1 MKYVTEKSR
10 YKAKMR
16 IIVWLAMAVIL
27 FQSSVF
33 VHAADVKYCGD
44 VNQDGTINLKDVTQ
58 LRRLLSNEDG
68 NEALNKTNMDVN
80 EDGNVNLK
88 DVTYLRRYL
97 AGGWGIELP
106 IISETPET
114 PEKPDESSKE
124 TLNKDLQSY
133 DVISTNTSEKKVTST
148 SFRYGKSTKE
158 RDLVCWSI
166 WQGEYDR
173 TILLNFE
180 IHGWEDE
187 YAKDGQLL
195 VDLGN
200 YLVDYFSKQTDLH
213 NCRLLII
220 PSCNPDG
227 LAEGTTNN
235 GFGRC
240 NAEGIDL
247 NRDFDADHVAYTSVR
262 NYTTAPFS
270 AVETQAMRDLV
281 LASKP
286 DVVIDFHGW
295 ENCTIGS
302 GELAEVF
309 STNVGINH
317 KKELTSNAHGYFSYW
332 AQKQGAEALL
342 VEFKNS
348 ASLVNE
354 NVATSIE
361 AIIENNYGQKQGNYE
376 LDKTYCDFPNIQS
389 YAQSDG
395 KIYVQSKV
403 GNTGT
408 GYGYI
413 DGSTDL
419 GTISQ
424 IYTNGWCKVK
434 YPVGSAGY
442 IKTGYCKISEF
453 IEESTQVT
461 PYQAKVA
468 ETVKV
473 YRTSSGT
480 TQLGSVWSTDTFTV
494 IAKKGGMAQII
505 YPLDSGGY
513 KMGWLDESKIQK

>member
-1 MKYVTEKSR
+1 MKRFIKKDKTL
-10 YKAKMR
+10 KMR
-16 IIVWLAMAVIL
+16 LKVGILVLIFSFSFKSVVIV
-27 FQSSVF
+27 Q
-33 VHAADVKYCGD
+33 AANIQYCGD
-44 VNQDGTINLKDVTQ
+44 VNQDGVINLKDITQ
-58 LRRLLSNEDG
+58 LRRLLSNEG
-68 NEALNKTNMDVN
+68 ELNKTNMDVN
-80 EDGNVNLK
+80 ADGKVNLK

-97 AGGWGIELP
+97 AGGWDIKLP
-106 IISETPET
+106 IISQTPET
-114 PEKPDESSKE
+114 PEKPDESGENALS
-124 TLNKDLQSY
+124 KDLQNY
-133 DVISTNTSEKKVTST
+133 QVISTSTSDKKIVST
-148 SFRYGKSTKE
+148 SFAYGKSTNG

-166 WQGEYDR
+166 QQGEYSR

-200 YLVDYFSKQTDLH
+200 FLVDYFSKQEDLH

-227 LAEGTTNN
+227 LIEGTTNN

-240 NAEGIDL
+240 NAKGIDL
-247 NRDFDADHVAYTSVR
+247 NRDFDADHVAYTSGR

-281 LASKP
+281 LACKP
-286 DVVIDFHGW
+286 NVVIDFHGW

-317 KKELTSNAHGYFSYW
+317 KKELTTNAHGYFSYW

-348 ASLVNE
+348 GSLVNQ
-354 NVATSIE
+354 NVASSIE
-361 AIIENNYGQKQGNYE
+361 EIIENNYGQEQKNYE
-376 LDKTYCDFPNIQS
+376 LNKTYSNFQNIQS
-389 YAQSDG
+389 YTKSDG
-395 KIYVQSKV
+395 KVYVQAKI

-408 GYGYI
+408 SYGYI
-413 DGSTDL
+413 DGTTDL
-419 GTISQ
+419 CTISQ
-424 IYTNGWCKVK
+424 IYSNGWCKVK
-434 YPVGSAGY
+434 YPAGSAGY
-442 IKTGYCKISEF
+442 TKTGYCKTSEF
-453 IEESTQVT
+453 IEETTQVT
-461 PYQAKVA
+461 PYQTQVT
-468 ETVKV
+468 ENVKV
-473 YRTSSGT
+473 YRTYSGA

-494 IAKKGGMAQII
+494 IAKRGGMAQII

-513 KMGWLDESKIQK
+513 KMGWIDESKIVE

>member
-1 MKYVTEKSR
+1 M
-10 YKAKMR
+10 
-16 IIVWLAMAVIL
+16 
-27 FQSSVF
+27 
-33 VHAADVKYCGD
+33 
-44 VNQDGTINLKDVTQ
+44 
-58 LRRLLSNEDG
+58 
-68 NEALNKTNMDVN
+68 
-80 EDGNVNLK
+80 
-88 DVTYLRRYL
+88 TYLRRYL